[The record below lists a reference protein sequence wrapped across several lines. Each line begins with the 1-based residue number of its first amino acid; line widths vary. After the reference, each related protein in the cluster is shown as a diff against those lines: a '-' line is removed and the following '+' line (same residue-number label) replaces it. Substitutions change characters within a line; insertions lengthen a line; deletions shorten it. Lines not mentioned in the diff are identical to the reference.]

1 MTAGICGIKHEKEK
15 SMAVDIKAAKAELL
29 EAAGGSKPPE
39 SFVRQE
45 DIMDMMLKE
54 YFNPASRVPQSMTLN
69 AIVAGASIAKAD
81 ADGNPMQISEARV
94 KSILDKY
101 KP

>member
-1 MTAGICGIKHEKEK
+1 
-15 SMAVDIKAAKAELL
+15 MAVDIKAAKAELL

-39 SFVRQE
+39 AFVRQE

-54 YFNPASRVPQSMTLN
+54 YFNPASRMPKAMTLN
-69 AIVAGASIAKAD
+69 AITAGASIAKAD
-81 ADGNPMQISEARV
+81 ANGNPVQISEARV

-101 KP
+101 AP

>member
-1 MTAGICGIKHEKEK
+1 MT
-15 SMAVDIKAAKAELL
+15 VDIKAAKAELL

-39 SFVRQE
+39 AFVRQN
-45 DIMDMMLKE
+45 DIMDMMLTE

-69 AIVAGASIAKAD
+69 AIVAGASISKAD
-81 ADGNPMQISEARV
+81 ADGNPMPFNEARA
-94 KSILDKY
+94 KTILDKY